1 MQTKLFPV
9 VERRSDYTFQY
20 NILLGRHGWLRLTPA
35 YSVKLVREL
44 IKSDCPA
51 GAVVLDPFSGTATTG
66 LVAAEMGLAAILL
79 DINPFLIWL
88 GNVKCHSFASVDLEA
103 LQARFRRYLSQITL
117 SEHYWTPPIHN
128 IERWWHPE
136 TLIVLSS
143 IRQHLVE
150 HFGEPG
156 SNTYHDLIWVAFLRL
171 VIETSSAAFNH
182 VSMSFRDGPAP
193 YEYAH
198 IRHLFESIVRYILNS
213 ANTPLSGKAKVLNTD
228 ARDLSS
234 LSGQAFDIVITSPP
248 YPNRISYIRELRPYM
263 YWTKFLHNGSEAGT
277 LDWKAIGGTWGTATS
292 NLKYWKPVNRN
303 LPEQL
308 YEVCHKIEQSG
319 DRNSML
325 MSAYVHKY
333 FDDMFSHLASLR
345 NVLKPDARLHYIVG
359 NSSFYSY
366 FVDTDKILSNIF
378 AQLGYKNTEC
388 IPIRKRN
395 SKRGLL
401 EFRVSAQWSP

>member
-20 NILLGRHGWLRLTPA
+20 NTLLGRHGWLRLTPA

-51 GAVVLDPFSGTATTG
+51 GAVLLDPFSGTATTG
-66 LVAAEMGLAAILL
+66 LVAAEMGLDAVLL

-88 GNVKCHSFASVDLEA
+88 GNVKCHSFASVELEA
-103 LQARFRRYLSQITL
+103 LQARFRRCLSQITL
-117 SEHYWTPPIHN
+117 SEHYWMPPMHN

-156 SNTYHDLIWVAFLRL
+156 SNIYHDLIWVAFLRL

-182 VSMSFRDGPAP
+182 VSMSFKDGPAP

-198 IRHLFESIVRYILNS
+198 IRHLFESIVRYVLNS

-277 LDWKAIGGTWGTATS
+277 LDWRAIGGTWGTATS

-308 YEVCHKIEQSG
+308 YEVCRKIEQSG
-319 DRNSML
+319 DKNSML

-345 NVLKPDARLHYIVG
+345 SALKPEARLHYIVG
-359 NSSFYSY
+359 NSSFYGY
-366 FVDTDKILSNIF
+366 FVDTDKILSNTF
-378 AQLGYKNTEC
+378 ARLGYKNTEC